1 MLGTDPGSL
10 NSPPPAQVTASC
22 TTPQAHVLP
31 APGISNEAQFV
42 FTIQSIVMAQKLKGT
57 LSFIAKVRGWVPQG
71 SVMHPSSKALPRPPL
86 PCAPSPCT
94 PSAP

>member
-57 LSFIAKVRGWVPQG
+57 LSFIAKVRGWVPQR
-71 SVMHPSSKALPRPPL
+71 SVMHPSSKALPRTPL
-86 PCAPSPCT
+86 PCAPSP
-94 PSAP
+94 

>member
-1 MLGTDPGSL
+1 MAGKRGAGGRRQGSA
-10 NSPPPAQVTASC
+10 PVARCGDQVRGAGE
-22 TTPQAHVLP
+22 V
-31 APGISNEAQFV
+31 QFEV
-42 FTIQSIVMAQKLKGT
+42 KLLMAQKLKGT

-71 SVMHPSSKALPRPPL
+71 SVMHPSSKALPRTPL